1 MKKIFFSILA
11 LLPVLA
17 FAQTPVAHS
26 AVATPTTEAP
36 QSFLL
41 QTKVGNLNAPAKAFL
56 IYRLGANNII
66 DSTAIVNGNFDF
78 TGSVINPTNAILLID
93 HKGIGFSS
101 LDKGA
106 DALSFYI
113 EKGNISIA
121 TSTDSV
127 SKAVITGSPINDD
140 NKKLMAQLRPIQLA
154 AEKIYIEANSATQ
167 DQQNSAE
174 FQSNMESKRKDLELQ
189 QTASLEKFIREN
201 PKSYLSLL
209 ALSAL
214 GPKMDPSE
222 LEPLYNGL
230 SQNLKDMEGGKM
242 IKKSIDALKPT
253 EIGAIAPE
261 FTQND
266 VNGNPVSLSSFRGKY
281 VLIDFWASWC
291 GPCRQENPNV
301 VKAYNKFKTKN
312 FTVLGVSLDKA
323 EAKDS
328 WIAAI
333 KADSLTW
340 TQVSDLNFWN
350 NKVAILYAVQ
360 SIPHNFLIDPKGKI
374 IAKDLRGSDL
384 DAKLTEILGKM

>member
-11 LLPVLA
+11 LLPVFA
-17 FAQTPVAHS
+17 FAQTPTANS
-26 AVATPTTEAP
+26 VATPTTEIP

-41 QTKVGNLNAPAKAFL
+41 QTKVGDLNAPAKAFL

-93 HKGIGFSS
+93 HKGVGFSN
-101 LDKGA
+101 LDKST

-121 TSTDSV
+121 TSTDSI

-140 NKKLMAQLRPIQLA
+140 NKKLMSQLRPIQVA
-154 AEKIYIEANSATQ
+154 AQKLYVEANSATP
-167 DQQNSAE
+167 DQQNSAD
-174 FQSNMESKRKDLELQ
+174 FQSNMESKRKGLEQQ
-189 QTASLEKFIREN
+189 QTAALEKFIKEN

-209 ALSAL
+209 ALSSL

-253 EIGAIAPE
+253 AIGAVAPE
-261 FTQND
+261 FTEND
-266 VNGNPVSLSSFRGKY
+266 ADGNPVSLSSFRGKY

-323 EAKDS
+323 DAKDS

-360 SIPHNFLIDPKGKI
+360 SIPHNFLIDPNGKI

-384 DAKLTEILGKM
+384 DAKLTEIFGKM

>member
-11 LLPVLA
+11 LLPVFA
-17 FAQTPVAHS
+17 FAQTPAANS
-26 AVATPTTEAP
+26 VATPTTEVP

-41 QTKVGNLNAPAKAFL
+41 QTKVGDLNAPAKAFL

-93 HKGIGFSS
+93 HKGVGFSN
-101 LDKGA
+101 LDKST

-121 TSTDSV
+121 TSTDSI

-140 NKKLMAQLRPIQLA
+140 NKKLMSQLRPIQVA
-154 AEKIYIEANSATQ
+154 AQKLYVEANSATP
-167 DQQNSAE
+167 DQQNSAD
-174 FQSNMESKRKDLELQ
+174 FQSNMESKRKGLEQQ
-189 QTASLEKFIREN
+189 QTAALEKFIKEN

-209 ALSAL
+209 ALSSL

-253 EIGAIAPE
+253 AIGAVAPE
-261 FTQND
+261 FTEND
-266 VNGNPVSLSSFRGKY
+266 ADGNPVSLSSFRGKY

-312 FTVLGVSLDKA
+312 FTILGVSLDKA
-323 EAKDS
+323 DAKDS

-360 SIPHNFLIDPKGKI
+360 SIPHNFLIDPNGKI

-384 DAKLTEILGKM
+384 DAKLTEIFGKM

>member
-17 FAQTPVAHS
+17 FAQTPATHS
-26 AVATPTTEAP
+26 VATPVAETP

-41 QTKVGNLNAPAKAFL
+41 QIKVGDVNAPAKAFL
-56 IYRLGANNII
+56 IYRLGANNVI

-78 TGSVINPTNAILLID
+78 TGSIINPTNAILLID
-93 HKGIGFSS
+93 HKGVGFSN
-101 LDKGA
+101 LDKGT

-113 EKGNISIA
+113 EKGNISVA
-121 TSTDSV
+121 TSTDSI

-154 AEKIYIEANSATQ
+154 AQKLYTEANSATQ
-167 DQQNSAE
+167 DQQNSPD
-174 FQSNMESKRKDLELQ
+174 FQSSMETKRKDLELQ

-253 EIGAIAPE
+253 ELGAVAPE

-301 VKAYNKFKTKN
+301 VKAYNKFKSKN

-323 EAKDS
+323 DAKDN

-333 KADSLTW
+333 KTDSLTW

-360 SIPHNFLIDPKGKI
+360 SIPHNFLIDPNGKI

-384 DAKLTEILGKM
+384 DAKLTEIFDKK

>member
-17 FAQTPVAHS
+17 FAQTPAANS
-26 AVATPTTEAP
+26 AAAPTAETP

-41 QTKVGNLNAPAKAFL
+41 QTKVGDVNAPAKAFL
-56 IYRLGANNII
+56 IYRLGANNVI
-66 DSTAIVNGNFDF
+66 DSSAIVNGNFDF
-78 TGSVINPTNAILLID
+78 TGSIINPTNAILLID
-93 HKGIGFSS
+93 HKGVGFSN
-101 LDKGA
+101 LDKST

-121 TSTDSV
+121 TSTDSI

-154 AEKIYIEANSATQ
+154 AEKLYTEANSATQ
-167 DQQNSAE
+167 DQQNSAD
-174 FQSNMESKRKDLELQ
+174 FQSRMESKRKDLELQ
-189 QTASLEKFIREN
+189 QNAALEKFIREN

-242 IKKSIDALKPT
+242 IAKSIEALKPT
-253 EIGAIAPE
+253 ELGAIAPE

-301 VKAYNKFKTKN
+301 VKAYNKFKSKN

-323 EAKDS
+323 DAKDS

-333 KADSLTW
+333 KTDSLTW

-360 SIPHNFLIDPKGKI
+360 SIPHNFLIDPNGKI

-384 DAKLTEILGKM
+384 DAKLTEIFGKM

>member
-17 FAQTPVAHS
+17 FAQTPGAHS
-26 AVATPTTEAP
+26 TATPTAETL

-41 QTKVGNLNAPAKAFL
+41 QNKVGDLNAPAKAFL
-56 IYRLGANNII
+56 IYRLGANNVI
-66 DSTAIVNGNFDF
+66 DSTAIVDGNFDF

-93 HKGIGFSS
+93 HKGVGFSN
-101 LDKGA
+101 LDKST

-113 EKGNISIA
+113 EKGNMTIA
-121 TSTDSV
+121 TSTDSI
-127 SKAVITGSPINDD
+127 SKAEITGSIINDD
-140 NKKLMAQLRPIQLA
+140 NKKLMAQLRPIQQA
-154 AEKIYIEANSATQ
+154 AQKLYIEANSATPE
-167 DQQNSAE
+167 QQNSAD
-174 FQSNMESKRKDLELQ
+174 FQSSLENKRKGLEQQ

-209 ALSAL
+209 ALSSL

-230 SQNLKDMEGGKM
+230 SQNLKNMEGGKM
-242 IKKSIDALKPT
+242 IEKSINALKPI
-253 EIGAIAPE
+253 ELGAIAPD

-266 VNGNPVSLSSFRGKY
+266 VDGNPVSLSSFRGKY

-291 GPCRQENPNV
+291 GPCRQENPNL
-301 VKAYNKFKTKN
+301 VKAYNKFKSKN
-312 FTVLGVSLDKA
+312 FTVLGVSLDRA
-323 EAKDS
+323 DAKSS

-333 KADSLTW
+333 KTDSLTW

-360 SIPHNFLIDPKGKI
+360 SIPHNFLIDPNGKI

-384 DAKLTEILGKM
+384 DAKLTQIFGKM

>member
-11 LLPVLA
+11 LLPVFA
-17 FAQTPVAHS
+17 FAQTPTANS
-26 AVATPTTEAP
+26 VATPTTEVP

-41 QTKVGNLNAPAKAFL
+41 QTKVGDLNAPAKAFL

-93 HKGIGFSS
+93 HKGVGFSN
-101 LDKGA
+101 LDKST

-121 TSTDSV
+121 TSTDSI

-140 NKKLMAQLRPIQLA
+140 NKKLMSQLRPIQVA
-154 AEKIYIEANSATQ
+154 AQKLYVEANSATP
-167 DQQNSAE
+167 DQQNSAD
-174 FQSNMESKRKDLELQ
+174 FQSNMESKRKGLEQQ
-189 QTASLEKFIREN
+189 QTAALEKFIKEN

-209 ALSAL
+209 ALSSL

-253 EIGAIAPE
+253 AIGAVAPE
-261 FTQND
+261 FTEND
-266 VNGNPVSLSSFRGKY
+266 ADGNPVSLSSFRGKY

-301 VKAYNKFKTKN
+301 VKAYNKFKAKN

-323 EAKDS
+323 DAKDS

-360 SIPHNFLIDPKGKI
+360 SIPHNFLIDPNGKI

-384 DAKLTEILGKM
+384 DAKLTEIFGKM